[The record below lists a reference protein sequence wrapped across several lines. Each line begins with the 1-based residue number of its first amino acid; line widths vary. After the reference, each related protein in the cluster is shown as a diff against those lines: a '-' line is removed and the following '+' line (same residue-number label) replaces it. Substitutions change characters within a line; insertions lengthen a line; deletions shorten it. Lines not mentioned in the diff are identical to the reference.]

1 MKDYESF
8 SNLDAFIAL
17 DQMSEDF
24 TIPSFKS
31 KSKKVT
37 EGKLFSIN
45 DTIDM
50 QEAENFKDQKVD
62 ETEIEVIDANADAED
77 HILNKKDYIGQ
88 FIVKCDICKAPR
100 FVDPE
105 KLVPTEADPEHFTV
119 EGEADCPYCHSLDVT
134 YSIEG
139 QVGRVEPKLPTP

>member
-50 QEAENFKDQKVD
+50 RDAENFKDQKVD
-62 ETEIEVIDANADAED
+62 ETEIEV
-77 HILNKKDYIGQ
+77 
-88 FIVKCDICKAPR
+88 
-100 FVDPE
+100 
-105 KLVPTEADPEHFTV
+105 
-119 EGEADCPYCHSLDVT
+119 
-134 YSIEG
+134 
-139 QVGRVEPKLPTP
+139 